1 MTTDQAGAVGARAAA
16 KRQKGDDARGIRA
29 LRRPCAS
36 LLRRPRTS
44 LGLPDAERRSR
55 QLDPFFSLFVETL
68 LTYDETYTDADL
80 ASAALWVPPG
90 EKPTPD
96 EAEEE
101 VATRMTE
108 IAGVDAERLSAVAKV
123 IDEQVWAYLDATSE
137 RNKRLYERHGFEG
150 GGEYGPDGGPPL
162 WPMWREPRSRQ

>member
-1 MTTDQAGAVGARAAA
+1 MTTDPAGAVGARAAA
-16 KRQKGDDARGIRA
+16 NVRKGTTLEASELSTALARAFFDDPVFRWAF
-29 LRRPCAS
+29 
-36 LLRRPRTS
+36 
-44 LGLPDAERRSR
+44 PDAERRSR

-101 VATRMTE
+101 VGARMTE

-123 IDEQVWAYLDATSE
+123 I
-137 RNKRLYERHGFEG
+137 YEHH
-150 GGEYGPDGGPPL
+150 PPGTYYF
-162 WPMWREPRSRQ
+162 